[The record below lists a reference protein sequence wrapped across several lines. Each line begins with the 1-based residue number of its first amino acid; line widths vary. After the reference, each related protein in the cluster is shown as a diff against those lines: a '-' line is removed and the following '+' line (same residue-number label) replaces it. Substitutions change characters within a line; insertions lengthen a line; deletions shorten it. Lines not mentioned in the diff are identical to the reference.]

1 MKKDIIL
8 TVGSMTRAV
17 KAKRILNRQGI
28 GVSIIKLESQIHTN
42 GCGYGIVFSEEDE
55 YSAIRILKENKIPYS
70 VYEKD
75 R

>member
-17 KAKRILNRQGI
+17 KAKRILNRQGV
-28 GVSIIKLESQIHTN
+28 GVSIIKLDSEIYTN

-55 YSAIRILKENKIPYS
+55 YCAIRILKENKIPYS